1 MAGRRAKPP
10 DPDLVALGQRVARL
24 RNARGRRSQTH
35 LAMACGLGTS
45 QIQAIESAT
54 KEPRYTTLLKVA
66 RGLEVDPALL
76 VSDVYPPN
84 APVLR
89 VRPETDWNRLREAAE
104 EWLRIC
110 ADMTAY
116 QEASKRPRSAS
127 APTPR
132 RRRARR

>member
-1 MAGRRAKPP
+1 MAGRRAKPT

-24 RNARGRRSQTH
+24 RKAGGRSQTQ

-45 QIQAIESAT
+45 QIQAIEGAT

-66 RGLEVDPALL
+66 YGLGVDPALL
-76 VSDVYPPN
+76 VSDVYPPS

-89 VRPETDWNRLREAAE
+89 ARPETDWKKLQEAAQ
-104 EWLRIC
+104 EWLRVC

-116 QEASKRPRSAS
+116 QEALKRP
-127 APTPR
+127 APAPR
-132 RRRARR
+132 PARTRRPARR